1 MMNSQKIKALV
12 IEPKND
18 IFFKDININK
28 VEDSEVLI
36 KWAISSVC
44 NSERRRFNLTK
55 SANDKDAFIGGHE
68 AVGIIESE
76 KYISKKYALLPHS
89 NCLTRDAIDKCI
101 YCVKG
106 QENLCLNMR
115 HAGLDK
121 NTPSGFTDKMFVS
134 RSQLFDVTDI
144 KSNIAPFLEP
154 FSCVLRSWKLANT
167 GISKGGFSVA
177 VIGGGPIGCLHAFY
191 VNKENKDNIIT
202 IVESCPERR
211 KVLNNVFEDFVN
223 INISDNTISDNFDIT
238 VMASSDT
245 SADDESFRLL
255 RDNGKLILFSGF
267 NDPSFNDGN
276 YNPEIVHRQE
286 FIHFFK
292 SKKLVGSSGYNS
304 EDLID
309 AKRIL
314 INFDNI
320 LNIITG
326 KVYGLD
332 SKTVHRYDGVVT
344 TYDES
349 VLIKDI
355 KGDLKDHIKIQ
366 YFNNEYKN

>member
-1 MMNSQKIKALV
+1 MKIKALV

-18 IFFKDININK
+18 IYFKEIDINK
-28 VEDSEVLI
+28 FEDSDVKI
-36 KWAISSVC
+36 KWTVSSVC

-55 SANDKDAFIGGHE
+55 SATNKDPFIGGHE
-68 AVGIIESE
+68 AVGTIETE
-76 KYISKKYALLPHS
+76 KYISRKYALLPHS
-89 NCLTRDAIDKCI
+89 NCLTRGEKDKCNV
-101 YCVKG
+101 CGEGK
-106 QENLCLNMR
+106 ENLCSKMR

-134 RSQLFDVTDI
+134 RSQLFDVTEI
-144 KSNIAPFLEP
+144 KPDIAPFLEP

-167 GISKGGFSVA
+167 DISKGSVSLA
-177 VIGGGPIGCLHAFY
+177 IIGGGPIGCLHAFY
-191 VNKENKDNIIT
+191 VCRENKSNQIT

-211 KVLNNVFEDFVN
+211 KVLNNVFDNFLN
-223 INISDNTISDNFDIT
+223 ISISDNTINDHFDIT

-245 SADDESFRLL
+245 SAYDESFRLL
-255 RDNGKLILFSGF
+255 RDDGHLILFSGF
-267 NDPSFNDGN
+267 NDPLFNDGS
-276 YNPEIVHRQE
+276 YNPEIVHRHE
-286 FIHFFK
+286 FIHFSK
-292 SKKLVGSSGYNS
+292 TKKLVGSSGYNS

-314 INFDNI
+314 VDFDNI
-320 LNIITG
+320 SNIVTG

-332 SKTVHRYDGVVT
+332 SKTIHRYDGVIT
-344 TYDES
+344 TYDEP

-366 YFNNEYKN
+366 YFNNNFKI